1 MKPQEENAA
10 VAGQVEADTYLVHLS
25 GTWTVHAT
33 LPDWQAFIT
42 DLPPARTV
50 STLRFD
56 LSQVTAFDSILVT
69 FVLKTAEAAE
79 AHNLSVA
86 YDSLPPEI
94 ARLMELARKVPLRDD
109 AHRHLPEP
117 PLLEKVGESTFQLGR
132 EVIALAEF
140 IGEACLA
147 LVRLVTGKSRMRL
160 REFWLVLESVSI
172 KALPIVILIS
182 FLVGV
187 IISFLGAVTLRRFGA
202 EFAVSY
208 LVGYGM
214 LREMGAVMTGI
225 IMAGRTGAAFAAEI
239 GSMKVNEEIDALRT
253 LGISPIDYL
262 VLPRLLALFFML
274 PVLTVFANVVGITSG
289 WLVAELLMG
298 VPTPVFFLEMTRVV
312 GIPDFALGIV
322 KASVFGLLIG
332 VSGCLRGLQCGA
344 GADAV
349 GRATTSA
356 VVTGITLIIFAN
368 AVIDWLAAILDV

>member
-10 VAGQVEADTYLVHLS
+10 LAGQVEAETYLVRLS
-25 GTWTVHAT
+25 GTWTVHAA
-33 LPDWQAFIT
+33 LPDWRSFIEN
-42 DLPPARTV
+42 LSPPAGV
-50 STLRFD
+50 SKVRFD
-56 LSQVTAFDSILVT
+56 LSGVASFDSILVT
-69 FVLKTAEAAE
+69 FILKTAEAAE
-79 AHNLSVA
+79 AQSLTVA
-86 YDSLPPEI
+86 YDSLPPEVT
-94 ARLMELARKVPLRDD
+94 RLMELARKVPLRDD
-109 AHRHLPEP
+109 SHRHAPELG
-117 PLLEKVGESTFQLGR
+117 LLEKLGTRTIQLGR
-132 EVIALAEF
+132 EFIALAEF
-140 IGEACLA
+140 VGEASLA
-147 LVRLVTGKSRMRL
+147 LSRLARGKARMRM
-160 REFWLVLESVSI
+160 REFWLVLEGVSI
-172 KALPIVILIS
+172 NALPIVTLIS

-239 GSMKVNEEIDALRT
+239 GSMKVNEEIDAMRT
-253 LGISPIDYL
+253 FGISPIDYL
-262 VLPRLLALFFML
+262 VLPRLLALFLML
-274 PVLTVFANVVGITSG
+274 PVLTVFANVVGIGSG

-312 GIPDFALGIV
+312 GVADFSLGV
-322 KASVFGLLIG
+322 AKAGVFGLLVGI
-332 VSGCLRGLQCGA
+332 SGCLRGLQCGG

-368 AVIDWLAAILDV
+368 AVIDWIAAILDI